1 MSHILR
7 EHPCRGRV
15 CAGALVAILVASTWV
30 PSALARIDVP
40 TLWKK
45 TFQASL
51 VARVTVLDGDNR
63 MAVLAVNEVIK
74 GQYHRE
80 QLKVVFRA
88 VNWSRDLWEDRI
100 VFPEG
105 ARLVL
110 FLQPFI
116 KKGKVNAPDQFE
128 LVGGYHGIE
137 AVPPEGNDAYL
148 QAIRRFVTI
157 QSQPSQLAIWGQ
169 ARALLKEDN
178 PYLVQAGFD
187 QVLRFRLADEA
198 LVPVL
203 LERMEDETVA
213 FRTQS
218 AQCLGDVL
226 EDARRD
232 DKTLMGEDHMR
243 DLLLFTATN
252 DADVHVRVEAIRALE
267 AGRDI
272 NLVPTFRRIAQED
285 PSQEV
290 RYQAE
295 RTIYEIQG
303 GAASTPDKK

>member
-1 MSHILR
+1 MSQILR
-7 EHPCRGRV
+7 KHPRRGWA
-15 CAGALVAILVASTWV
+15 CAGALAVLVVASASV
-30 PSALARIDVP
+30 PPARARIDTP

-45 TFQASL
+45 TFQAAL

-63 MAVLAVNEVIK
+63 MAVMAVNEVIK
-74 GQYHRE
+74 GEYQRE

-100 VFPEG
+100 IFPEG

-116 KKGKVNAPDQFE
+116 KKGKVNALDQFE

-137 AVPPEGNDAYL
+137 DVPPEGNEAYL

-157 QSQPSQLAIWGQ
+157 QSQPSQLAIWKQ
-169 ARALLKEDN
+169 ARSLLEEDN
-178 PYLVQAGFD
+178 PYLVQAGFE

-232 DKTLMGEDHMR
+232 DKTLLGEDHMR

-272 NLVPTFRRIAQED
+272 NLVPTFRRIALED
-285 PSQEV
+285 PSQAV

-295 RTIYEIQG
+295 RAIHEIQD
-303 GAASTPDKK
+303 GAPDN